1 MNHPEPEPTCFNC
14 VCWMFAQLRVMDC
27 DEMAQIISRIE
38 IQNNEYII
46 VNVKLKQCFF
56 FKFQKKKYFKIH
68 IYFSK

>member
-1 MNHPEPEPTCFNC
+1 MFGKSDGGYMNHAKPDPTCFNC
-14 VCWMFAQLRVMDC
+14 VCMCKLGVNCALHNRAEC

-56 FKFQKKKYFKIH
+56 FF
-68 IYFSK
+68 